1 MFGVSRWFWLTFVCL
16 AMTGATDT
24 ISMIIRNIVRQL
36 ETPDRLRGRMIGVNM
51 VFFQGGPQLG
61 ELEAGAVAN
70 WLGPVVSVV
79 SGGLGCVIATAWVAA
94 RDAGAAALQHRSLF
108 IMKHQSGA
116 RSQTRA
122 AVALVAAF
130 VFICVT
136 AGSAGARQEGGQ
148 PDAPRLNQPGKD
160 VQWVPTPPAL
170 VEKMLDLA
178 RLTPKDRLV
187 DLGSGDG
194 VLVIAAARRGARAR
208 GIEYD
213 RGLVEFSKRK
223 AAEAGVSQLTR
234 FVRGDIFKTD
244 FSDATVVTTFLL
256 PSMNLRLRPTFLA
269 MKPGTRIVANT
280 FAIADWQPDESVAI
294 EPCERWCTALLW
306 IVPAHVGGTW
316 STPKGDLTL
325 TQKFQ
330 MVSGTLGKEPIENG
344 RLRGDEISF
353 TVGEATYT
361 GRVEENR
368 MQVSATVDGRRSS
381 GRRWRCRRR
390 RARRC

>member
-1 MFGVSRWFWLTFVCL
+1 
-16 AMTGATDT
+16 MTA
-24 ISMIIRNIVRQL
+24 S
-36 ETPDRLRGRMIGVNM
+36 
-51 VFFQGGPQLG
+51 
-61 ELEAGAVAN
+61 
-70 WLGPVVSVV
+70 
-79 SGGLGCVIATAWVAA
+79 
-94 RDAGAAALQHRSLF
+94 
-108 IMKHQSGA
+108 
-116 RSQTRA
+116 
-122 AVALVAAF
+122 
-130 VFICVT
+130 
-136 AGSAGARQEGGQ
+136 SAGAQQEGGQ

-178 RLTPKDRLV
+178 GLTPKDRLV

-194 VLVIAAARRGARAR
+194 VLVIAAAQRGARAR

-294 EPCERWCTALLW
+294 EPCERWCTALMW

-353 TVGEATYT
+353 TVGRSTYT
-361 GRVEENR
+361 GRVEGNR
-368 MQVSATVDGRRSS
+368 MRVSATVDGQVIEWTATALPTLRP
-381 GRRWRCRRR
+381 
-390 RARRC
+390 

>member
-1 MFGVSRWFWLTFVCL
+1 ML
-16 AMTGATDT
+16 
-24 ISMIIRNIVRQL
+24 NIVKRHA
-36 ETPDRLRGRMIGVNM
+36 RGRGRSSRTLALII
-51 VFFQGGPQLG
+51 VF
-61 ELEAGAVAN
+61 
-70 WLGPVVSVV
+70 VSV
-79 SGGLGCVIATAWVAA
+79 SASF
-94 RDAGAAALQHRSLF
+94 AAA
-108 IMKHQSGA
+108 
-116 RSQTRA
+116 
-122 AVALVAAF
+122 
-130 VFICVT
+130 
-136 AGSAGARQEGGQ
+136 QEGGQ
-148 PDAPRLNQPGKD
+148 ADAPRLNQPGKD

-170 VEKMLDLA
+170 VNKMLDLA

-194 VLVIAAARRGARAR
+194 VLVIAAAQRGAHAR

-223 AAEAGVSQLTR
+223 AAEAGVAQRTR

-280 FAIADWQPDESVAI
+280 FGIADWQPDDSVAI

-306 IVPAHVGGTW
+306 IVPAHVGGIW

-344 RLRGDEISF
+344 RLRGEEISF
-353 TVGEATYT
+353 TVGTTTYT
-361 GRVEENR
+361 GRVEGNR
-368 MQVSATVDGRRSS
+368 MRVSTALDGQAIEWTAMALPPR
-381 GRRWRCRRR
+381 
-390 RARRC
+390 

>member
-1 MFGVSRWFWLTFVCL
+1 MMRI
-16 AMTGATDT
+16 A
-24 ISMIIRNIVRQL
+24 
-36 ETPDRLRGRMIGVNM
+36 
-51 VFFQGGPQLG
+51 
-61 ELEAGAVAN
+61 
-70 WLGPVVSVV
+70 GPVMKITRESVASAIALVSV
-79 SGGLGCVIATAWVAA
+79 
-94 RDAGAAALQHRSLF
+94 
-108 IMKHQSGA
+108 
-116 RSQTRA
+116 
-122 AVALVAAF
+122 F
-130 VFICVT
+130 VCVT
-136 AGSAGARQEGGQ
+136 AGSAGAPQEGAQ

-178 RLTPKDRLV
+178 GLTPKDRLV

-223 AAEAGVSQLTR
+223 AAEAGVSQRTR
-234 FVRGDIFKTD
+234 FVRGDIFKSN

-294 EPCERWCTALLW
+294 DPCERWCTALLW
-306 IVPAHVGGTW
+306 IVPAHVGGSW
-316 STPKGDLTL
+316 RTPKGDLTL

-330 MVSGTLGKEPIENG
+330 MLSGTLGKEPIENG
-344 RLRGDEISF
+344 RLRGSEISF
-353 TVGEATYT
+353 TVGTATYT
-361 GRVEENR
+361 GLVEDNR
-368 MQVSATVDGRRSS
+368 MRISATIDGHLTEWTAVALSTVRP
-381 GRRWRCRRR
+381 
-390 RARRC
+390 